1 MAAGENVRELSTT
14 TKTKS
19 VKQLSTKAQKRL
31 RELPLHIMLIPGV
44 ILTLLFSYI
53 PIAGIVIA
61 FQKFV
66 PAKGIF
72 DSKWIG
78 FKNFEYVFNLPS
90 FDNILFNTVFI
101 AVMKIIAGLVV
112 PIIIAILLNEVVGKY
127 FKRVIQTIVYF
138 PYFLSWVIL
147 GGILIDILSPS
158 NGIVNDVIKFFGF
171 EPIFFL
177 GNPDWFPYTLVISDL
192 WKDFGYSTIV
202 YLAALTAID
211 QHLYEAAVVD
221 GANRWKQTWHVTL
234 PGMLPIIILMTVLS
248 LGNVLNAG
256 FDQVFNLYSPMVY
269 STGDIIDTFVYRIGL
284 VEAQYGV
291 ATAVGLFKSVI
302 AFGLIVLSNFLANR
316 YAGYRV
322 F

>member
-1 MAAGENVRELSTT
+1 MNKKLQEI
-14 TKTKS
+14 
-19 VKQLSTKAQKRL
+19 
-31 RELPLHIMLIPGV
+31 PLHLMLLPGV
-44 ILTLLFSYI
+44 ILTLIFSYV

-66 PAKGIF
+66 PSKGIF
-72 DSKWIG
+72 HSKWIG
-78 FKNFEYVFNLPS
+78 LDNFRYMLEMPNFSSVVW
-90 FDNILFNTVFI
+90 NTVFI
-101 AVMKIIAGLVV
+101 AVMKIIVHLIV
-112 PIIIAILLNEVVGKY
+112 PVIFALLLNEVISTA
-127 FKRVIQTIVYF
+127 FKRTVQTIIYF

-158 NGIVNDVIKFFGF
+158 AGIVNQFLGLIGI

-177 GNPDWFPYTLVISDL
+177 GNENWFPFTLVASDT
-192 WKDFGYSTIV
+192 WKEFGYSTIV

-211 QHLYEAAVVD
+211 QSLYEAAVMD
-221 GANRWKQTWHVTL
+221 GANRWKQTLHVTI
-234 PGMLPIIILMTVLS
+234 PGMMPIVTLMTVLS

-269 STGDIIDTFVYRIGL
+269 STGDIIDTMVYRIGL
-284 VEAQYGV
+284 VDAQYGV

-302 AFGLIVLSNFLANR
+302 AFILIVISNKLANR
-316 YAGYRV
+316 FTGYRI